1 MSLLSLVITLLV
13 VGVLLYLVNKYIP
26 MDATVK
32 RIINIVVI
40 VILVIWILKVLGFW
54 GYIGNV
60 KI

>member
-13 VGVLLYLVNKYIP
+13 VGVLLYLVNRYIP
-26 MDATVK
+26 MDPTVK
-32 RIINIVVI
+32 RIINILVIVVI
-40 VILVIWILKVLGFW
+40 VIWILRALGFW